1 MSDDH
6 HPPDMPID
14 VARRVGYLLSRL
26 GDSARQTFAAELAPL
41 GLRPNHYG
49 ALVLL
54 KRHEPTSQQT
64 LAAGLGVD
72 RSMIVGIIDHLEA
85 LGAVER
91 RGDPID
97 RRRHALHLTAAG
109 RKLIKQCDTIAK
121 RVQEKRLAP
130 LTPQQR
136 ETLLSLLSILAANDP
151 RPTPPAP
158 TVNHRR
164 GSQAR
169 HRHPQGLGAQQP
181 DAI

>member
-1 MSDDH
+1 MSDNQH
-6 HPPDMPID
+6 APEMPME

-26 GDSARQTFAAELAPL
+26 GDSARHTFAAELAPL

-49 ALVLL
+49 ALALL
-54 KRHEPTSQQT
+54 KNHQPTSQQT

-72 RSMIVGIIDHLEA
+72 RSMIVGIVDHLEA

-91 RGDPID
+91 RADPID
-97 RRRHALHLTAAG
+97 RRRHALHLTATG

-151 RPTPPAP
+151 RLSPPAP
-158 TVNHRR
+158 TVNSR
-164 GSQAR
+164 SVPSA
-169 HRHPQGLGAQQP
+169 
-181 DAI
+181 

>member
-1 MSDDH
+1 MSDDQ
-6 HPPDMPID
+6 HPPKMPIE

-72 RSMIVGIIDHLEA
+72 RSMIVGIVDHLEA

-109 RKLIKQCDTIAK
+109 RKLIKQGDTIAK

-130 LTPQQR
+130 LTVQQR
-136 ETLLSLLSILAANDP
+136 ETLLGLLSILAANDP
-151 RPTPPAP
+151 RLSPPAP
-158 TVNHRR
+158 IVNHPR
-164 GSQAR
+164 
-169 HRHPQGLGAQQP
+169 
-181 DAI
+181 